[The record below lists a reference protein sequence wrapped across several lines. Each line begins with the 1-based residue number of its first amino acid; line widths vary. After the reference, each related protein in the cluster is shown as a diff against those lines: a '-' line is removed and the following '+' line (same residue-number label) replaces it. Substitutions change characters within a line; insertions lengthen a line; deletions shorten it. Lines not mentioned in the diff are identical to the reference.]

1 MSKVRT
7 AKVLLELLDLAT
19 VEQLDVMLRPEV
31 LLELLE
37 AFGQSHDAVGKAAA
51 SGVLPGELLRD
62 LLHTHGIEA
71 VWAKVSPTHQR
82 EALRATPTPRAGI
95 LDRLQSKDRSRL
107 ERVAAIGGLTAL
119 VWAAMWMAGA
129 FPEWGAGPGLGTA
142 IASCLGGAALFGT
155 LTDPRSAGMIAGFAA
170 GLANV
175 GAAWLWRERL
185 PDVPVGRLAV
195 LAIVLFP
202 LVSGLL
208 SSILL
213 ERLVG
218 GGAKP
223 RGF

>member
-7 AKVLLELLDLAT
+7 AKVLLELVDLAS

-37 AFGQSHDAVGKAAA
+37 AFGQSHDAVEKAAA
-51 SGVLPGELLRD
+51 SGALPGELLRD
-62 LLHTHGIEA
+62 LLRAHGIEA
-71 VWAKVSPTHQR
+71 VWAKVSPEHRR
-82 EALRATPTPRAGI
+82 EARSATTRPSRGI
-95 LDRLQSKDRSRL
+95 IDRLQSKERSRF

-155 LTDPRSAGMIAGFAA
+155 LTRPRSAGTIAGFAA

-175 GAAWLWRERL
+175 GAAWLWREHFPEL
-185 PDVPVGRLAV
+185 HVGRLAV

-202 LVSGLL
+202 LVIGLL
-208 SSILL
+208 FSILL
-213 ERLVG
+213 ERLVNA
-218 GGAKP
+218 GAPP